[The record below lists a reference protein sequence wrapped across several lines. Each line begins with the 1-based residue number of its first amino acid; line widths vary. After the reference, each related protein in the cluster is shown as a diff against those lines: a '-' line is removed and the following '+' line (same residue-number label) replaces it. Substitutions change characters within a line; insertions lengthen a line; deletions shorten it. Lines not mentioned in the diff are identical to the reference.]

1 MRILHI
7 ALASHFTEGMLYQE
21 NVLLDINK
29 KDGHDVTI
37 ITDTWHFEGDTL
49 VKGIEEDRAL
59 ENGIRLIRLDY
70 DYIINDF
77 ITSKIQK
84 CRKLKGYL
92 EELQPEVI
100 LYHGVNGYE
109 MMDVADY
116 VKRNRDCKFYMDVH
130 ADFNTSAKTFNSKLF
145 YQIIHGRYVRKA
157 IPYVEKVFYIASEVK
172 TWVKTI
178 YGISDEKL
186 EFLPLGG
193 RIYNL
198 EEQKQARQNIINR
211 YALPQDAII
220 LAHSG
225 RLTEEKRTLDLLEA
239 FKRVNDNRLALFIF
253 GYIPKE
259 MEGVIRPKLESDNR
273 IHFMG
278 WKVDKEIEEF
288 LAGTDIYCQPG
299 VMATTFE
306 TAMCCGCANMTYP
319 WEAYTDSLYSD
330 CNGENYFF
338 VETVE
343 DMEKVF
349 ADVCNNPMILE
360 QTKAKSFAFAKLQF
374 DYETIARRIYN

>member
-109 MMDVADY
+109 MMDVA
-116 VKRNRDCKFYMDVH
+116 
-130 ADFNTSAKTFNSKLF
+130 
-145 YQIIHGRYVRKA
+145 
-157 IPYVEKVFYIASEVK
+157 EK
-172 TWVKTI
+172 
-178 YGISDEKL
+178 
-186 EFLPLGG
+186 EFV
-193 RIYNL
+193 
-198 EEQKQARQNIINR
+198 
-211 YALPQDAII
+211 
-220 LAHSG
+220 SG
-225 RLTEEKRTLDLLEA
+225 
-239 FKRVNDNRLALFIF
+239 
-253 GYIPKE
+253 
-259 MEGVIRPKLESDNR
+259 M
-273 IHFMG
+273 
-278 WKVDKEIEEF
+278 
-288 LAGTDIYCQPG
+288 
-299 VMATTFE
+299 
-306 TAMCCGCANMTYP
+306 
-319 WEAYTDSLYSD
+319 
-330 CNGENYFF
+330 
-338 VETVE
+338 
-343 DMEKVF
+343 
-349 ADVCNNPMILE
+349 
-360 QTKAKSFAFAKLQF
+360 
-374 DYETIARRIYN
+374 